1 MELRQIGKDSADKAL
16 LESINEEAIPENERI
31 SLDDMIDTGAEVF
44 GIYRGREPAGYF
56 IIRSYRNVIYLA
68 FLAVRKDLRSGGLGG
83 EAVRALISRFPDR
96 QIVVEYEAPEKNST
110 PDDIRVRR
118 KGFYRRNGFHETG
131 WHTCYDGMEFEIGC
145 SGPDFDAEGFAAFA
159 EHLASFISDHIP
171 RPFKVSNFEED
182 ATPEL
187 PESGW

>member
-44 GIYRGREPAGYF
+44 GIYRDREPAGYF

-83 EAVRALISRFPDR
+83 EAVRAFPGEGPLFLDGGMR
-96 QIVVEYEAPEKNST
+96 VAVEPSTRGNGLREASVDQDAVALFRLGRVDGIT
-110 PDDIRVRR
+110 P
-118 KGFYRRNGFHETG
+118 
-131 WHTCYDGMEFEIGC
+131 CA
-145 SGPDFDAEGFAAFA
+145 DA
-159 EHLASFISDHIP
+159 
-171 RPFKVSNFEED
+171 R
-182 ATPEL
+182 
-187 PESGW
+187 